1 MVAEY
6 TYFTSVKYEKAL
18 EDMGLG
24 LVRVIREAALHYTL
38 AHTLR
43 KEFTRRGDCCG
54 LVYEAVD

>member
-6 TYFTSVKYEKAL
+6 SYFNSVKYEKEL

-24 LVRVIREAALHYTL
+24 LVGVIRQAALHYTL
-38 AHTLR
+38 AHMIR
-43 KEFTRRGDCCG
+43 KEFNRRGDCCG